1 MTLQAL
7 DTSID
12 QCRHRRGHLPER
24 AELTILHR
32 EAAALSAAG
41 DEVRR
46 QRDEVAGRQAEV
58 ETELA
63 ATEARATSENRRL
76 YSGEVR
82 ASRDLQ
88 ALAADIDSLKAR
100 ASDLE
105 DQVLEI
111 LEGREPLDA
120 QLADVSAQIGAIEAR
135 ARSAATELA
144 AAEAVIDRE
153 LEQLAGERS
162 RAAEGIPADVLA
174 TYERLRARLDG
185 VAVARLSGNHC
196 DGCHLALPAV
206 ELDRIRH
213 LPPQALVTCDQCG
226 RILVR

>member
-1 MTLQAL
+1 
-7 DTSID
+7 
-12 QCRHRRGHLPER
+12 
-24 AELTILHR
+24 
-32 EAAALSAAG
+32 
-41 DEVRR
+41 
-46 QRDEVAGRQAEV
+46 
-58 ETELA
+58 
-63 ATEARATSENRRL
+63 
-76 YSGEVR
+76 
-82 ASRDLQ
+82 
-88 ALAADIDSLKAR
+88 
-100 ASDLE
+100 LE

-111 LEGREPLDA
+111 LEVREPLDA
-120 QLADVSAQIGAIEAR
+120 QVADVTAQIGAIEAR

-196 DGCHLALPAV
+196 DGCHLALPAA

-213 LPPQALVTCDQCG
+213 LPAQALVTCDQCG